1 MSTHGEFILMDREN
15 RIQIMPIALGK
26 GVVYNGQQIRHAIT
40 GQVENEERIV
50 VVVHL
55 YDNPR
60 MNLWGKLRKRA
71 RDITY
76 KTLSL

>member
-1 MSTHGEFILMDREN
+1 
-15 RIQIMPIALGK
+15 MPIPLGK
-26 GVVYNGQQIRHAIT
+26 AVVYNGWQIRHAIT
-40 GQVENEERIV
+40 GQIDGEERIV

-60 MNLWGKLRKRA
+60 MNGWGSIRKKA